1 MQARDSLTYSH
12 YEVDVKHSEKNT
24 VYKTIGI
31 YEKLFIIRSRNTAL
45 VSYTKGEANMASKLV
60 VKKGPGTGTSY
71 TLDQAE
77 IFVGRD
83 LGNDIV
89 VNDAEIS
96 RRHARL
102 YKHGDNYM
110 VEDLGSTNGTI
121 VNGQKIR
128 GPKELTNHDYVAMG
142 QNIGYEFID
151 DKPMSYEANTVAV
164 DKMDDFDNA
173 TIVADDSQSLLTE
186 VERFAAPIPEIP
198 SEFAGVPEQKMD
210 HSPSTRDIPPASS
223 FPASPAKPKKKF
235 PIWVLILV
243 ILLVIICLCV
253 AGIWFIDSQN
263 MWCEILTFLPG
274 CAVAY

>member
-1 MQARDSLTYSH
+1 
-12 YEVDVKHSEKNT
+12 
-24 VYKTIGI
+24 
-31 YEKLFIIRSRNTAL
+31 
-45 VSYTKGEANMASKLV
+45 MASKLV

-102 YKHGDNYM
+102 YKHGDSFM
-110 VEDLGSTNGTI
+110 IEDLGSTNGTI

-128 GPKELTNHDYVAMG
+128 GPKELVNHDYVAMG

-151 DKPMSYEANTVAV
+151 DKPMSYEASTIAV
-164 DKMDDFDNA
+164 DQMDEFDNA
-173 TIVADDSQSLLTE
+173 TIVADDSQRLIPE
-186 VERFAAPIPEIP
+186 EEGYAAPIPEIP
-198 SEFAGVPEQKMD
+198 SEFAQVPAQNIP
-210 HSPSTRDIPPASS
+210 HSVPAQEIPPATA

-235 PIWVLILV
+235 PIWILIVLILLAIV
-243 ILLVIICLCV
+243 CACAGLVWL
-253 AGIWFIDSQN
+253 IDSQN

-274 CAVAY
+274 CAAAY

>member
-1 MQARDSLTYSH
+1 
-12 YEVDVKHSEKNT
+12 
-24 VYKTIGI
+24 
-31 YEKLFIIRSRNTAL
+31 
-45 VSYTKGEANMASKLV
+45 MASKLV

-151 DKPMSYEANTVAV
+151 DKPMSYEANTIAV

-173 TIVADDSQSLLTE
+173 TIVADDSQRLLPEEESYAT
-186 VERFAAPIPEIP
+186 PIPEIP
-198 SEFAGVPEQKMD
+198 SEFAQVPERK
-210 HSPSTRDIPPASS
+210 HSAIPSAQNMPPALAFSD
-223 FPASPAKPKKKF
+223 SPAKPKKKF
-235 PIWVLILV
+235 PIWILILV
-243 ILLVIICLCV
+243 ILLAITCLCV
-253 AGIWFIDSQN
+253 AGIWFIDSRN
-263 MWCEILTFLPG
+263 MWCEIFTFLPG
-274 CAVAY
+274 CAAVF